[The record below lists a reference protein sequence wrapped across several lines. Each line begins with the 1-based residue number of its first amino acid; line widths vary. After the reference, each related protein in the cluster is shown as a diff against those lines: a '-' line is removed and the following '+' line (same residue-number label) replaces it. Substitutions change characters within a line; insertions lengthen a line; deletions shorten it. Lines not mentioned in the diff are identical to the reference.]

1 MAAVLFVISLYL
13 PINTEIH
20 LLCGH
25 FPHWLS
31 KTCSTCQCSQGKSGK
46 RLPGHP
52 SLLQIED
59 LFEEMESRSETTAT
73 CTAALFNLFCCIIT
87 SPQNLFSVVSI
98 LTLSPYFLAPSFYFC
113 PVPHSLLYPLLFC
126 CLFLFSLYFPIVLVM
141 KISACVWSRTI
152 WDAYGHGNIFL

>member
-1 MAAVLFVISLYL
+1 MAAVLFVVSLYL

-73 CTAALFNLFCCIIT
+73 CTAALFNLFCCNIT
-87 SPQNLFSVVSI
+87 SPAKPFLCCFHSHRFPIFLGALIEIPFLLCPTLTSLSLVV
-98 LTLSPYFLAPSFYFC
+98 
-113 PVPHSLLYPLLFC
+113 LLFVS
-126 CLFLFSLYFPIVLVM
+126 LFTVL
-141 KISACVWSRTI
+141 SNCTG
-152 WDAYGHGNIFL
+152 DEN